1 MQKEMGNKI
10 KLEGLKGRNVE
21 EMETKSLK
29 DKIEEMQKK
38 WKTKAGKILWQ
49 KCRRDGKQKKLEG
62 FRQKCTR
69 RDGKQ
74 RLQGFWQECSRDGN
88 PKKELPGFWQ
98 TCRRIRDGNKSFLRK
113 DSARIIQEM
122 ETLKNKS
129 LKGSGRNVEEME
141 KTKAA

>member
-1 MQKEMGNKI
+1 
-10 KLEGLKGRNVE
+10 
-21 EMETKSLK
+21 
-29 DKIEEMQKK
+29 
-38 WKTKAGKILWQ
+38 LWQ

-74 RLQGFWQECSRDGN
+74 RLQGLWQECSRDGN

-129 LKGSGRNVEEME
+129 LKGSGRNAEEME